1 MRKKIQEK
9 LDFEIRGSNEINTFP
24 MIDNFH
30 FPLIGQ
36 VVLVTSINRDKITNV
51 APKSWISVFAR
62 RPAIVGFGCNVNHDT
77 SKNILSTGEFVINI
91 PGAELAN
98 KVWKASE
105 LKGQDSKE
113 IEKIGLTPIKS
124 VKLTTP
130 RIAECKAHLE
140 CSLDWTKKYGEEII
154 IFGKVLLA
162 SIDKKAL
169 EGTLEER
176 YKYLKLITYLDDGAY
191 GIIKAVNTI
200 DQSGSDSGIT
210 SANE

>member
-1 MRKKIQEK
+1 MRRKIQEK
-9 LDFEIRGSNEINTFP
+9 IDFEIRGLNEINTFP
-24 MIDNFH
+24 MLDNIH

-36 VVLVTSINRDKITNV
+36 VVLVTSINREKIPNV

-62 RPAIVGFGCNVNHDT
+62 KPAIVGFGCNVNHDT
-77 SKNILSTGEFVINI
+77 SKNILTTGEFVINI
-91 PGAELAN
+91 PGAELA
-98 KVWKASE
+98 KKIWKASE
-105 LKGQDSKE
+105 SKGQDSKE
-113 IEKIGLTPIKS
+113 IEKVGLTSIKS
-124 VKLTTP
+124 VKIATP

-176 YKYLKLITYLDDGAY
+176 YKYLKLMTYLDEGAY
-191 GIIKAVNTI
+191 GIIKTVNKI
-200 DQSGSDSGIT
+200 EKVNSPL
-210 SANE
+210 

>member
-9 LDFEIRGSNEINTFP
+9 IDFEIRGLNEINTFP
-24 MIDNFH
+24 ILDNIH

-36 VVLVTSINRDKITNV
+36 VVLVTSINREKIPNV

-77 SKNILSTGEFVINI
+77 SKNILTTGEFVINI
-91 PGAELAN
+91 PGAEIA
-98 KVWKASE
+98 KKIWRASQS
-105 LKGQDSKE
+105 KGQDVKE
-113 IEKIGLTPIKS
+113 IEKVGLTPVKS
-124 VKLTTP
+124 VKITTP

-140 CSLDWTKKYGEEII
+140 CSLDWTKKYGDEII

-176 YKYLKLITYLDDGAY
+176 YKYLKLLAYLDEGAY
-191 GIIKAVNTI
+191 GIIKTAQKIELDNPP
-200 DQSGSDSGIT
+200 SP
-210 SANE
+210 

>member
-1 MRKKIQEK
+1 MRRKVQEK
-9 LDFEIRGSNEINTFP
+9 IDFEIRGLNEIDTFP
-24 MIDNFH
+24 LLDKIH

-36 VVLVTSINRDKITNV
+36 VVLVTSINREKIPNV

-62 RPAIVGFGCNVNHDT
+62 KPAIVGFGCNVNHDT

-91 PGAELAN
+91 PGAELA
-98 KVWKASE
+98 KKIWKASE
-105 LKGQDSKE
+105 SKGQDSKE
-113 IEKIGLTPIKS
+113 IEKVGLTPLKS
-124 VKLTTP
+124 VKITTP

-162 SIDKKAL
+162 SIDKKAV

-176 YKYLKLITYLDDGAY
+176 YKYLKLLTYLDEGAY
-191 GIIKAVNTI
+191 GVIKTALKI
-200 DQSGSDSGIT
+200 DQSQSQ
-210 SANE
+210 

>member
-9 LDFEIRGSNEINTFP
+9 LDFEVRGLSEINTFP
-24 MIDNFH
+24 MIENFH

-36 VVLVTSINRDKITNV
+36 IVLVTSINREKIPNV

-62 RPAIVGFGCNVNHDT
+62 RPAIIGFGCNVNHDT

-105 LKGQDSKE
+105 LNGQDSRE
-113 IEKIGLTPIKS
+113 IEKIGLTPLKS

-130 RIAECKAHLE
+130 RIAECKAYLE

-169 EGTLEER
+169 AGSLEER
-176 YKYLKLITYLDDGAY
+176 YKYLKLITYLDDQAY
-191 GIIKAVNTI
+191 GIIKTVNKI
-200 DQSGSDSGIT
+200 DISISDSGIT
-210 SANE
+210 SADK

>member
-1 MRKKIQEK
+1 MRRKIQEK
-9 LDFEIRGSNEINTFP
+9 IDFEIRGLNEINTFP
-24 MIDNFH
+24 MLDNIH

-36 VVLVTSINRDKITNV
+36 VVLVTSINREKIPNV

-62 RPAIVGFGCNVNHDT
+62 KPAIVGFGCNVNHDT

-91 PGAELAN
+91 PGAELA
-98 KVWKASE
+98 KKIWRASE
-105 LKGQDSKE
+105 SKGQDSKE
-113 IEKIGLTPIKS
+113 IEKVGLTPLKS
-124 VKLTTP
+124 VKITTP

-162 SIDKKAL
+162 SIDKKAV

-176 YKYLKLITYLDDGAY
+176 YKYLKLMAYLDEGAY
-191 GIIKAVNTI
+191 GIIKTAQKI
-200 DQSGSDSGIT
+200 DQDNST
-210 SANE
+210 SP

>member
-1 MRKKIQEK
+1 MRRKVQEK
-9 LDFEIRGSNEINTFP
+9 IDFEIRGLNEINTFP
-24 MIDNFH
+24 MLDNIH

-36 VVLVTSINRDKITNV
+36 VVLVTSINREKIPNV

-62 RPAIVGFGCNVNHDT
+62 KPAIVGFGCNVNHDT

-91 PGAELAN
+91 PGAELA
-98 KVWKASE
+98 KKIWRASE
-105 LKGQDSKE
+105 SQGQDSKE
-113 IEKIGLTPIKS
+113 IEKVGLTSLKS
-124 VKLTTP
+124 VKITTP

-162 SIDKKAL
+162 SIDKKAV

-176 YKYLKLITYLDDGAY
+176 YKYLKLLTYLDDGVY
-191 GIIKAVNTI
+191 GVIKTAQKIEQDDPTYP
-200 DQSGSDSGIT
+200 
-210 SANE
+210 

>member
-1 MRKKIQEK
+1 MRRKIQEK
-9 LDFEIRGSNEINTFP
+9 IDFEIRGLNEINTFP
-24 MIDNFH
+24 MLDNIH

-36 VVLVTSINRDKITNV
+36 VVLVTSINREKIPNV

-62 RPAIVGFGCNVNHDT
+62 KPAIVGFGCNVNHDT

-91 PGAELAN
+91 PGAELA
-98 KVWKASE
+98 KKIWKASE
-105 LKGQDSKE
+105 SKGQDSKE
-113 IEKIGLTPIKS
+113 IEKVGLTPIKS
-124 VKLTTP
+124 VKITTP

-162 SIDKKAL
+162 SIDKKAV

-176 YKYLKLITYLDDGAY
+176 YKYLKLMAYLDDGAY
-191 GIIKAVNTI
+191 GVIKTAQRIGQDNPE
-200 DQSGSDSGIT
+200 SS
-210 SANE
+210 

>member
-9 LDFEIRGSNEINTFP
+9 IDFEIRGLNETNTFP
-24 MIDNFH
+24 MLDNIH

-36 VVLVTSINRDKITNV
+36 VVLVTSINREKIPNV
-51 APKSWISVFAR
+51 APKSWISIFAR
-62 RPAIVGFGCNVNHDT
+62 KPAIVGFGCNVNHDT

-98 KVWKASE
+98 KIWKASE
-105 LKGQDSKE
+105 SKGQDSKE
-113 IEKIGLTPIKS
+113 IEKVGLTPLKS
-124 VKLTTP
+124 VKITTP

-162 SIDKKAL
+162 SIDKKAI

-176 YKYLKLITYLDDGAY
+176 YKYLKLMAYLDEGAY
-191 GIIKAVNTI
+191 GIIKTAQRI
-200 DQSGSDSGIT
+200 
-210 SANE
+210 E

>member
-1 MRKKIQEK
+1 MRRKVQEK
-9 LDFEIRGSNEINTFP
+9 IDFEIRGLNEIDTFP
-24 MIDNFH
+24 MLDKIH

-36 VVLVTSINRDKITNV
+36 VVLVTSINREKIPNV

-62 RPAIVGFGCNVNHDT
+62 KPAIVGFGCNVNHDT

-91 PGAELAN
+91 PGAELA
-98 KVWKASE
+98 KKIWKASE
-105 LKGQDSKE
+105 SKGQDSKE
-113 IEKIGLTPIKS
+113 IEKVGLTPLKS
-124 VKLTTP
+124 VKITTP

-162 SIDKKAL
+162 SIDKKAV

-176 YKYLKLITYLDDGAY
+176 YKYLKLLTYLDDGAF
-191 GIIKAVNTI
+191 GVIKTALKI
-200 DQSGSDSGIT
+200 DQSQSQ
-210 SANE
+210 

>member
-9 LDFEIRGSNEINTFP
+9 IDFEIRGLNEINTFP
-24 MIDNFH
+24 ILDNIH

-36 VVLVTSINRDKITNV
+36 VVLVTSINREKIPNV

-77 SKNILSTGEFVINI
+77 SKNILTTGEFVINI
-91 PGAELAN
+91 PGAEIA
-98 KVWKASE
+98 KKIWRASQS
-105 LKGQDSKE
+105 KGQDVKE
-113 IEKIGLTPIKS
+113 IEKVGLTPVKS
-124 VKLTTP
+124 VKITTP

-140 CSLDWTKKYGEEII
+140 CSLDWTKKYGDEII

-176 YKYLKLITYLDDGAY
+176 YKYLKLLAYLDEGAY
-191 GIIKAVNTI
+191 GIIKTAQKIELDNPH
-200 DQSGSDSGIT
+200 SP
-210 SANE
+210 

>member
-9 LDFEIRGSNEINTFP
+9 LDFEIRGLSEINTFP
-24 MIDNFH
+24 MIENFH

-36 VVLVTSINRDKITNV
+36 VVLVTSINREKIPNV

-62 RPAIVGFGCNVNHDT
+62 KPAIIGFGCNVNHDT
-77 SKNILSTGEFVINI
+77 SKNILSTGEFVINV

-98 KVWKASE
+98 KIWKASE
-105 LKGQDSKE
+105 LKGQDPEE

-130 RIAECKAHLE
+130 RIAECKAYLE

-169 EGTLEER
+169 EGTLEDR

-191 GIIKAVNTI
+191 GVIKTVNKI
-200 DQSGSDSGIT
+200 EKVDSPL
-210 SANE
+210 